1 MVCSQAAALAATTH
15 TVRGLQPTHAF
26 VIGSDPV
33 DGSTITAMPA
43 IVRIFFNAPVSAV
56 SFADIY
62 TPDEQ
67 RVNARQSNVASNAP
81 RELDTPLLHP
91 NQLPQG
97 SYTVRWT
104 AIASDDGH
112 TTHGVIGFN
121 LGQSSAGLTGQT
133 ILGPSTS
140 NILPSLNLVGIL
152 AMAWEWLVLMA
163 LTFWVGTLIFEWVG
177 IAGAERLAILLV
189 QAQKRTRSL
198 HWLCLAALLVG
209 ECITLILR
217 GAEFSQVA
225 ANGGIELQ
233 ALGHILTQTTYGYL
247 WFVRLGLI
255 LCALGLLWRTTAHVQ
270 TSPQASTTRRGGNR
284 FHRMRQ
290 QVTQDVSPSKD
301 ADVPEGQ
308 STNRVDSK
316 HQRLLWLVLAGLLLL
331 TYAATGDAAQLDQP
345 HISAVVIDWLY
356 LLARCVWFGGLAY
369 LGYVLLPLLST
380 IEPDR
385 YAEVLLVLLQR
396 LLPLMLGASGLFLV
410 SDLYLTEASIGNP
423 QLFITDPYGRTAL
436 VASVLIGLMLLLSG
450 YALVLLQPRLVRQA
464 ALLPVVNVEL
474 PARRTRQTALDATT
488 RSLRQSVIIQA
499 WLGAGVLLCAAL
511 MAFFAP
517 PIVFPDVSYTQYSG
531 STPPGSNA
539 TAQQVQTQQVGKL
552 TVTLQLLPGRVD
564 YPNTV
569 IVTMKDANGTLVSN
583 AQVQLRTNMEVMDMG
598 TSHVTISGGNPT
610 YIATFAKDAAFSMFG
625 RWDITLM
632 IRQPGQ
638 APLQTTFTINLTA
651 S

>member
-1 MVCSQAAALAATTH
+1 
-15 TVRGLQPTHAF
+15 
-26 VIGSDPV
+26 
-33 DGSTITAMPA
+33 MPA
-43 IVRIFFNAPVSAV
+43 IVRIFFNAPVSAA
-56 SFADIY
+56 SFVDVY

-67 RVNARQSNVASNAP
+67 LVNATQSNIASNNP

-133 ILGPSTS
+133 IVGPSTS

-152 AMAWEWLVLMA
+152 AIAWEWLVLMA
-163 LTFWVGTLIFEWVG
+163 LTFWVGTLVFEWVG
-177 IAGAERLAILLV
+177 IAGVERLAILFV
-189 QAQKRTRSL
+189 QAQKRVRPL
-198 HWLCLAALLVG
+198 QWLCLAALLVG

-217 GAEFSQVA
+217 TAQFSQIA
-225 ANGGIELQ
+225 YNGGIDLQ
-233 ALGHILTQTTYGYL
+233 ALGHILAQTTYGYL

-255 LCALGLLWRTTAHVQ
+255 LCSLGLLWWTTTHAQ
-270 TSPQASTTRRGGNR
+270 TSLQPLTTRRDGNR
-284 FHRMRQ
+284 FRQMRQ
-290 QVTQDVSPSKD
+290 RVTQDVSASKD
-301 ADVPEGQ
+301 AEVNEGQ
-308 STNRVDSK
+308 TAIQVAPK
-316 HQRLLWLVLAGLLLL
+316 HYSLLWLFLAGLILL
-331 TYAATGDAAQLDQP
+331 TYALTGDAAQLAQP

-356 LLARCVWFGGLAY
+356 LLARCLWFGGLAY
-369 LGYVLLPLLST
+369 LGYVLLPLLPSL
-380 IEPDR
+380 EPDR

-396 LLPLMLGASGLFLV
+396 LLPWMLGSIGIFLV
-410 SDLYLTEASIGNP
+410 SDLYLTEASISNP

-436 VASVLIGLMLLLSG
+436 VASVFIVLMLLLSG
-450 YALVLLQPRLVRQA
+450 YAVFLLRPRLVRQA

-499 WLGAGVLLCAAL
+499 WLGAGILLCAAA

-517 PIVFPDVSYTQYSG
+517 PIVFPDIRYTQYNSPTSPSNN
-531 STPPGSNA
+531 ST
-539 TAQQVQTQQVGKL
+539 TTQLQTQQVGKL
-552 TVTLQLLPGRVD
+552 TVTLQLLPDRVA

-569 IVTMKDANGTLVSN
+569 IVTMKDANGNPVSN

-598 TSHVTISGGNPT
+598 TAHVTISSGNPT

-625 RWDITLM
+625 RWDIALI

-638 APLQTTFTINLTA
+638 APLQTTFTVNLNA